1 MRSMINVLFIDTS
14 VTGGGSCESLYQHL
28 RAIDRGRLRP
38 IVVFLNENRFVP
50 LVEGLD
56 IPVYVLTDRLYSE
69 QASRFAHWLAASIRR
84 KALRL
89 NKLVPSAYLKV
100 ARLIHKP
107 LVDALTRIVRSHSI
121 DIIHLNVQIYR
132 DLFGVFL
139 AERTRVPCIS
149 HLRSTDPMTGAQFD
163 RLMAG
168 YANGAVSA
176 YIANSEM
183 TWRSWEAKGIDATK
197 THLVYNGLPTH
208 EIPAMDIRKMWGI
221 DDATFIVGC
230 VAPLRNRAKVDE
242 TLVRGFAKFLGRCS
256 GTALLVVGDG
266 PLRGILEKEAVALG
280 INGHVIFTGFQE
292 HTKEIIAG
300 LDVSLVINY
309 HDSFSRVALETMQAC
324 TPLVATD
331 VGGIREIVNP
341 GENGLLIDYG
351 DEEAFADVMER
362 LLVDNELR
370 AELVENGSRTIR
382 ERFSIERY
390 ASEVERVYLSLVGEE
405 VALSEAKDAVS

>member
-1 MRSMINVLFIDTS
+1 M
-14 VTGGGSCESLYQHL
+14 
-28 RAIDRGRLRP
+28 
-38 IVVFLNENRFVP
+38 
-50 LVEGLD
+50 
-56 IPVYVLTDRLYSE
+56 LTDRLYSQ
-69 QASRFAHWLAASIRR
+69 QASRHAHWLAASIRR
-84 KALRL
+84 RTLRL
-89 NKLVPSAYLKV
+89 NKLVPSTYLKV

-149 HLRSTDPMTGAQFD
+149 HLRSADARTKGQFNQ
-163 RLMAG
+163 RMAG
-168 YANGAVSA
+168 YANEAVSA

-183 TWRSWEAKGIDATK
+183 TWRYWEAKGVDAAK
-197 THLVYNGLPTH
+197 TRLVYNGLQTH

-221 DDATFIVGC
+221 SDATFIVGC
-230 VAPLRNRAKVDE
+230 VAPLRNRLKVDE
-242 TLVRGFAKFLGRCS
+242 TLVRGFARFLERHS
-256 GTALLVVGDG
+256 DAALLVVGDG
-266 PLRGILEKEAVALG
+266 PLREVLEQEAVALG

-292 HTKEIIAG
+292 QAKEIIAG

-309 HDSFSRVALETMQAC
+309 HDSFSRVALETMQAR

-351 DEEAFADVMER
+351 DEEAFADAMER
-362 LLVDNELR
+362 LLVDKVFCAN
-370 AELVENGSRTIR
+370 LVENGSRTIR

-390 ASEVERVYLSLVGEE
+390 ASEIERVYLSLVGEE
-405 VALSEAKDAVS
+405 VALSETKDAVS

>member
-1 MRSMINVLFIDTS
+1 MINVLFIDTS

-28 RAIDRGRLRP
+28 RAIDRGRFRP
-38 IVVFLNENRFVP
+38 TVVFLNEHRFVP
-50 LVEGLD
+50 LVEGLE
-56 IPVYVLTDRLYSE
+56 IPVYVLTDWLYSQ
-69 QASRFAHWLAASIRR
+69 QASGFAHRLAASIRR
-84 KALRL
+84 RALKL
-89 NKLVPSAYLKV
+89 NKLVPSSYLKV

-149 HLRSTDPMTGAQFD
+149 HLRSTDPATGAQFD
-163 RLMAG
+163 RHMVR
-168 YANGAVSA
+168 YANEGVSA

-183 TWRSWEAKGIDATK
+183 TWRHWQAKGIDPAK
-197 THLVYNGLPTH
+197 TRLVYNGLPTH
-208 EIPAMDIRKMWGI
+208 EIRAMDIRKMWGI
-221 DDATFIVGC
+221 GDATFIVGC

-256 GTALLVVGDG
+256 DAALLIVGDG
-266 PLRGILEKEAVALG
+266 PLREVLEQEAVALG

-292 HTKEIIAG
+292 QAKEIIAG
-300 LDVSLVINY
+300 LDVSLVISN
-309 HDSFSRVALETMQAC
+309 HDSFSRIALETMQAR

-341 GENGLLIDYG
+341 GENGLLIPYG
-351 DEEAFADVMER
+351 EDEAFADAMER
-362 LLVDNELR
+362 LLVDKELR
-370 AELVENGSRTIR
+370 AKLVENGSRTIM
-382 ERFSIERY
+382 ERFSIEWY
-390 ASEVERVYLSLVGEE
+390 ASEIERVYSSLVGDE
-405 VALSEAKDAVS
+405 VALSRSKDAVS